1 MPLPPG
7 YSLMSTQGPP
17 GPLISVV
24 TPALN
29 EAEAIGELLA
39 ALAEVA
45 ERNHLQLEI
54 IVVDDGSTDGTW
66 ERLLEAA
73 GADPRIRGIRLRRT
87 FGKAAALAAGFA
99 AARGDVIVTIDADL
113 QDDPQEI
120 PLLLAKLEVGL
131 DAVSGWKQQ
140 RQDPWHKVWASRLF
154 NYVVGLVS
162 GVRLHD
168 HNCGLKA
175 YRRAVVEELQLYGEL
190 HRFIPVLAHARGFKV
205 GEVVVRHRPRR
216 HGRSKFG
223 AQRLVRGA
231 LDLLTVMFLTGY
243 RYRPLHLIGG
253 VGLLAFVA
261 GAAGLGYLAVLWLMG
276 HRPIGD
282 RPLLTYS
289 LLSNLLGTQ
298 LMAVGFLAE
307 LLTTYHVEKEKPYH
321 IAEQTPTP
329 P

>member
-1 MPLPPG
+1 MNNPTPPSPLV
-7 YSLMSTQGPP
+7 T
-17 GPLISVV
+17 VV

-29 EAEAIGELLA
+29 EGETIGELLA
-39 ALAEVA
+39 ALLRMAEDQ
-45 ERNHLQLEI
+45 ELRLEVI
-54 IVVDDGSTDGTW
+54 AVDDGSTDETW
-66 ERLLEAA
+66 ARITEAA
-73 GADPRIRGIRLRRT
+73 GGDQRVRGIRLRRT
-87 FGKAAALAAGFA
+87 CGKAAALAAGFA
-99 AARGDVIVTIDADL
+99 AAHGDVIVTIDADL
-113 QDDPQEI
+113 QDDPAEI
-120 PLLLAKLEVGL
+120 PLLLAQLDAGL

-140 RQDPWHKVWASRLF
+140 RRDPWHKVWASRLF
-154 NYVVGLVS
+154 NAVVGLVT

-168 HNCGLKA
+168 HNSGLKA
-175 YRRAVVEELQLYGEL
+175 FRRAVIEEVQLYGEL

-205 GEVVVRHRPRR
+205 GEVVVRHRPRL

-223 AQRLVRGA
+223 AQRFVRGA

-253 VGLLAFVA
+253 VGLVAFVL
-261 GAAGLGYLAVLWLMG
+261 GAIGLGYLAVLWLLG
-276 HRPIGD
+276 VRPIGD

-321 IAEQTPTP
+321 IAEETPQP
-329 P
+329 AQEP